1 MLSECSI
8 NETIHN
14 DAHKR
19 LNKEINSM
27 KTWRKDHYPKKMF
40 GGLKDIDR
48 LDKQFKQTTESIIQA
63 MKNVEHAK
71 EAQASAD
78 KALNDAQ
85 GRKDQD
91 PENTEFIDDVELK
104 TNQKSLADIE
114 LESAESCLEKHRPIY
129 EQNYQ
134 KILQQ
139 IEEIEKKRLAFIK
152 VDYIIQSIQS
162 DTIIIQEITRKYID
176 AIDLT
181 DTSELKSNKDAICK
195 NIENFEIP
203 ETIFA

>member
-152 VDYIIQSIQS
+152 VDYII
-162 DTIIIQEITRKYID
+162 
-176 AIDLT
+176 
-181 DTSELKSNKDAICK
+181 
-195 NIENFEIP
+195 
-203 ETIFA
+203 